1 MNTFPDTET
10 MLIETAQR
18 CDPDA
23 FNLLVLKYQDMM
35 YRIALRII
43 HDECGAEDA
52 TQNAVIQAYQNIRS
66 FRGGS
71 FKSWLARVAVNASYD
86 ELRRMRRHV
95 SLPLEQFNHEG
106 EEIES
111 PFWMID
117 LSAGPEEL
125 AESTEIQDALQH
137 CLRALIPD
145 YRLMVMLVDMEGLS
159 YEEAARAA
167 HVPVGTVKSRLARAR
182 MQLRTALR
190 KFENLLPATY
200 QVEMPAFGRAEGVIY
215 PTSS

>member
-1 MNTFPDTET
+1 MKNSPDTEN

-18 CDPDA
+18 GDPDA
-23 FNLLVLKYQDMM
+23 FNLLVLKYQDML
-35 YRIALRII
+35 YRVALRII

-86 ELRRMRRHV
+86 ELRRMKRHN

-106 EEIES
+106 DEIES
-111 PFWMID
+111 PVWMID
-117 LSAGPEEL
+117 LSASPEEL
-125 AESTEIQDALQH
+125 AESTELQDAIQH

-145 YRLMVMLVDMEGLS
+145 YRLMVMLIDIEGLS
-159 YEEAARAA
+159 YEEAACAA

-182 MQLRTALR
+182 IHR
-190 KFENLLPATY
+190 
-200 QVEMPAFGRAEGVIY
+200 I
-215 PTSS
+215 